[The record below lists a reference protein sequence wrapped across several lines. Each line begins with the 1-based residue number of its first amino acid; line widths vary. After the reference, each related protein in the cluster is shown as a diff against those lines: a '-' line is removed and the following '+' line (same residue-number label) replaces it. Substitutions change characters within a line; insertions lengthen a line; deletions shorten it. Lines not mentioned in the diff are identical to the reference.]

1 MSPECIDCVKRHL
14 KLRVT
19 EENKLKVE
27 IIRLRTIIATVCDG
41 LDCWGF
47 DPFIRGEDTA
57 KDILQE
63 GLEERVPCILLNPE
77 NPFEEV

>member
-19 EENKLKVE
+19 EENKLKAE
-27 IIRLRTIIATVCDG
+27 ITRLRAIIQAVYDG
-41 LDCWGF
+41 LDVADV
-47 DPFIRGEDTA
+47 DPFVCGEDTA
-57 KDILQE
+57 RDILQE